1 MVNDP
6 VLFDTVI
13 LIDYLRGIVLARSEC
28 DRHADRAISII
39 TWMEVLAG
47 ATAANEADART
58 LLLNFQLLPLTP
70 EFAERAVAIRKS
82 NRIKLPDAIIKA
94 TAEIEGRILITR
106 NTRDFQPGTA
116 GVYIPY
122 TI

>member
-1 MVNDP
+1 MVSAP

-13 LIDYLRGIVLARSEC
+13 LIDYLRGIIQARVEC

-47 ATAANEADART
+47 ATVANEADARI

-70 EFAERAVAIRKS
+70 EVAEHAISIRRASKL
-82 NRIKLPDAIIKA
+82 KLPDAIIKA

-106 NTRDFQPGTA
+106 NTRDFPIGTA
-116 GVYIPY
+116 GLHIPY

>member
-1 MVNDP
+1 MVSAP
-6 VLFDTVI
+6 ALFDTVI
-13 LIDYLRGIVLARSEC
+13 LIDYLRGVTPARSEC
-28 DRHADRAISII
+28 DRHSDRAISII

-47 ATAANEADART
+47 ATAASEADART

-70 EFAERAVAIRKS
+70 EVAERAAAIRKAS
-82 NRIKLPDAIIKA
+82 GIKLPDAIIQA
-94 TAEIEGRILITR
+94 TAEIEGRILVTR

-116 GVYIPY
+116 GVHVPY